1 MRHVNKALLG
11 HAITKEKKEK
21 SWKKHGKKRK
31 CEETEQVKDEGVSDE
46 NSPED
51 LTRVLGQAPEN
62 L

>member
-1 MRHVNKALLG
+1 M
-11 HAITKEKKEK
+11 EK
-21 SWKKHGKKRK
+21 SGNVRK
-31 CEETEQVKDEGVSDE
+31 QQVKDEGVSDE